1 MKTSNIARSCL
12 IVLAVLGGSGCDR
25 AQPPATL
32 ASNPQSEPGGAND
45 TLLQTAYIKA
55 SNTGAGDQFGAG
67 GTLLGDA
74 VALSGDGGTL
84 AIGAPYESSA
94 AAGVNGDQDDESAY
108 SAGAVYVLVR
118 DAENWEQQ
126 AYVKASNPGFTDH
139 FGYFVDLSGDGDTM
153 AVSARFEPSA
163 ATGIDGDQNDDSIPQ
178 AGAVYVF
185 GRVDGVWS
193 QQAYIKASNTGEAGR
208 GNELGD
214 GDQFGFS
221 LALSADGR
229 TLAVGAI
236 AEDSA
241 ASGIDADQSDN
252 TAMSAGAVY
261 VYSRTGTVWTH
272 DAYIKPTNPGGGDL
286 FGYSVSL
293 TADGNMLAVG
303 SFDEDGSLAGTN
315 EIQDDEAGGTG
326 AVYVFTRIGGA
337 WTQTAYLKAS
347 NAEQAD
353 SLGVAVAI
361 SDDGNTLVSAALD
374 EDGETTGINSTAVP
388 DIETNTSTGAVY
400 VFGRDDGIWS
410 EQAYIK
416 ASNTGLDDWFGSRLA
431 LSGDGNTL
439 AVGAQLED
447 SAAQGIDGEQD
458 DDSAQEA
465 GAVYL
470 FTRNGASWSQNAYVK
485 ASNAEAFDEF
495 GSSIALSLDGSSMAA
510 GARGEDSAATGIDAD
525 QNDNSAYDSGAAYVF
540 RRVVTPD

>member
-1 MKTSNIARSCL
+1 METCWPWARLTKT
-12 IVLAVLGGSGCDR
+12 V
-25 AQPPATL
+25 PW
-32 ASNPQSEPGGAND
+32 PG
-45 TLLQTAYIKA
+45 
-55 SNTGAGDQFGAG
+55 
-67 GTLLGDA
+67 
-74 VALSGDGGTL
+74 
-84 AIGAPYESSA
+84 
-94 AAGVNGDQDDESAY
+94 
-108 SAGAVYVLVR
+108 R
-118 DAENWEQQ
+118 
-126 AYVKASNPGFTDH
+126 
-139 FGYFVDLSGDGDTM
+139 
-153 AVSARFEPSA
+153 
-163 ATGIDGDQNDDSIPQ
+163 
-178 AGAVYVF
+178 
-185 GRVDGVWS
+185 
-193 QQAYIKASNTGEAGR
+193 
-208 GNELGD
+208 
-214 GDQFGFS
+214 
-221 LALSADGR
+221 
-229 TLAVGAI
+229 
-236 AEDSA
+236 
-241 ASGIDADQSDN
+241 
-252 TAMSAGAVY
+252 
-261 VYSRTGTVWTH
+261 
-272 DAYIKPTNPGGGDL
+272 
-286 FGYSVSL
+286 
-293 TADGNMLAVG
+293 
-303 SFDEDGSLAGTN
+303 N

-431 LSGDGNTL
+431 LSGDGDTL

-495 GSSIALSLDGSSMAA
+495 GSSVALSRDGSSMAA

-525 QNDNSAYDSGAAYVF
+525 QNDNSAYESGAAYVF
-540 RRVVTPD
+540 HRVVTPD